1 MKWKFKQNFFLLPII
16 LKVQKRDPFKI
27 PILDF
32 YAYCFEYCKTL
43 PTFLFIILLAQGKL
57 VYKLKF
63 RDLFLLFPLILK
75 VQKLGH
81 SLEIPR
87 LEYLCLLF

>member
-1 MKWKFKQNFFLLPII
+1 MKLKFKQNFFLLPII
-16 LKVQKRDPFKI
+16 LKVLSRDPFEI
-27 PILDF
+27 PILGF

-75 VQKLGH
+75 VQKTGH